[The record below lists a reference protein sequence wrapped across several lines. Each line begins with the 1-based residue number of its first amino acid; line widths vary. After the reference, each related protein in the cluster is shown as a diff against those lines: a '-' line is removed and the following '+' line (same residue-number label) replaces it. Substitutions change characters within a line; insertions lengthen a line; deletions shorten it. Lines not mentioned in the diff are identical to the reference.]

1 MKLNVCAALLGAGLL
16 FVAASMVQAA
26 DEWSEGRNYFVV
38 RPAQPTGLP
47 AGKVA
52 VTEVFSYG
60 CPACNKFVAT
70 ADKIRQSLPANA
82 ELDFLP
88 AAFNPAED
96 WPMLQRA
103 FCAAQLLGLVQKTH
117 NAIFDAVWKS
127 GELATIDMTSGRIK
141 SPAPTIEDAARVYNH
156 LAGVSVADF
165 LAKANSFT
173 VDTKMRQDDALI
185 MSYMVDRTPT
195 IIVNGKYRL
204 TVDSA
209 GGPDKLVELVKWLVA
224 KESK

>member
-1 MKLNVCAALLGAGLL
+1 MKVNVCVALLGASLL
-16 FVAASMVQAA
+16 LAATTVVQAT
-26 DEWSEGRNYFVV
+26 DNWSEGRNYFVL

-47 AGKVA
+47 AGKVQ

-60 CPACNKFVAT
+60 CPACNKFAPV
-70 ADKIRQSLPANA
+70 ADKLRQILPSNA
-82 ELDFLP
+82 ELDYLP

-117 NAIFDAVWKS
+117 DAMFDAVWKT
-127 GELATIDMTSGRIK
+127 GALATMDMTTGRIR
-141 SPAPTIEDAARVYNH
+141 SPAPSIEDAARVYNQ
-156 LAGVSVADF
+156 LTGVSVADF
-165 LAKANSFT
+165 LAKANSFS
-173 VDTKMRQDDALI
+173 VDMKMRQDDALI
-185 MSYMVDRTPT
+185 KTYAVDRTPT

-204 TVDSA
+204 TTDSA
-209 GGPDKLVELVKWLVA
+209 GGTDQLVDLVKWLVA

>member
-1 MKLNVCAALLGAGLL
+1 MNLKVCAALLGAGLL
-16 FVAASMVQAA
+16 FAAASFVHAA
-26 DEWSEGRNYFVV
+26 DDWSEGRNYFMV

-60 CPACNKFVAT
+60 CPACNKFVPVAE
-70 ADKIRQSLPANA
+70 KIRQSLPANA
-82 ELDFLP
+82 ELDYLP

-117 NAIFDAVWKS
+117 AAIFDAVWKT
-127 GELATIDMTSGRIK
+127 GELATMDLTSGRIK
-141 SPAPTIEDAARVYNH
+141 NPAPTIEDAARVYNR
-156 LAGVSVADF
+156 LTGVSVADF

-173 VDTKMRQDDALI
+173 VDSKMRQDDTLI
-185 MSYMVDRTPT
+185 KSYVVDRTPT
-195 IIVNGKYRL
+195 IIVNGKYRI
-204 TVDSA
+204 TIDSA
-209 GGPDKLVELVKWLVA
+209 GGTDKMVDLIKWLVA

>member
-1 MKLNVCAALLGAGLL
+1 MNLKVCAALLGAVLMLAGAT
-16 FVAASMVQAA
+16 VVQAA
-26 DEWSEGRNYFVV
+26 DDWSEGRNYFLV

-47 AGKVA
+47 AGKVE

-60 CPACNKFVAT
+60 CPACNKFVPT

-82 ELDFLP
+82 ELDYLP
-88 AAFNPAED
+88 AAFNPSED

-103 FCAAQLLGLVQKTH
+103 YCAAQLLGLVQKTH
-117 NAIFDAVWKS
+117 NAMFDAVWKT
-127 GELATIDMTSGRIK
+127 GELATIDASSGRIK

-156 LAGVSVADF
+156 LSGVSVADF

-185 MSYMVDRTPT
+185 KAYVVDRTPT
-195 IIVNGKYRL
+195 IIVNGKYRM
-204 TVDSA
+204 TIESA
-209 GGPDKLVELVKWLVA
+209 GGADKLVDLIKWLVA

>member
-1 MKLNVCAALLGAGLL
+1 MKLKVCSALLGAGLL
-16 FVAASMVQAA
+16 LAAATLARAA
-26 DEWSEGRNYFVV
+26 DDWSEGRNYFMVL
-38 RPAQPTGLP
+38 PAQPTGLP

-60 CPACNKFVAT
+60 CPACNKFQMT
-70 ADKIRQSLPANA
+70 AEKIRQALPANA
-82 ELDFLP
+82 QLDYLP

-117 NAIFDAVWKS
+117 SAIFDAVWKT
-127 GELATIDMTSGRIK
+127 GELATMDMTSGRIK
-141 SPAPTIEDAARVYNH
+141 SPAPTIEDAARLYNH
-156 LAGVSVADF
+156 LTGIPVADF

-173 VDTKMRQDDALI
+173 VDTKMRQDDTLI
-185 MSYMVDRTPT
+185 KAYVVDRTPT
-195 IIVNGKYRL
+195 IIVNGKYRI
-204 TVDSA
+204 TVESA
-209 GGPDKLVELVKWLVA
+209 GGNDKVVDLVKWLVA

>member
-1 MKLNVCAALLGAGLL
+1 MNFKVCAALLGAGLL
-16 FVAASMVQAA
+16 LAAATVVQAA
-26 DEWSEGRNYFVV
+26 DDWSEGRNYYLV

-60 CPACNKFVAT
+60 CPACNKFVPT

-82 ELDFLP
+82 ELDYLP

-103 FCAAQLLGLVQKTH
+103 FCAAQVLGLVQKTH
-117 NAIFDAVWKS
+117 NAMFDAVWKT

-156 LAGVSVADF
+156 LSGVSVADF

-185 MSYMVDRTPT
+185 KAYVVDRTPT
-195 IIVNGKYRL
+195 IIVNGKYRI

-209 GGPDKLVELVKWLVA
+209 GGTDKLVDLVKWLVA